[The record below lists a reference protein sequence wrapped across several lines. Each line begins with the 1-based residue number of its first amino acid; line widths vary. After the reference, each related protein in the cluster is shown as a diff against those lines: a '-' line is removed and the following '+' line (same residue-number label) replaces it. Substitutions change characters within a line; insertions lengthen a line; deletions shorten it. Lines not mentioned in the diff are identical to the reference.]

1 MLFLCMAGQ
10 NPYDNY
16 LSKEQVM
23 QAEIARLLSL
33 KHPDLFWWHT
43 VNEGKRTPYE
53 QYLFKKM
60 GGMKGVADFV
70 ILEQG
75 SFSKGLM
82 MEIKWGKGVCTV
94 DQVDFLIRSAKKG
107 FTAAVVYDDARDA
120 LDLVDRYLK
129 SGVIYPSDG
138 ILLVKKGKYETIPFD
153 HAHRELCKKT
163 KQEALQEKV
172 VKLFNA
178 RYAKKLAAA
187 GKLFSGKKIEQ

>member
-1 MLFLCMAGQ
+1 MLFLGMAGQ

-23 QAEIARLLSL
+23 QAEITRLLSL

-60 GGMKGVADFV
+60 GGLKGVADFV

-75 SFSKGLM
+75 TFSKGLM
-82 MEIKWGKGVCTV
+82 IEIKWGKGVCTV
-94 DQVDFLIRSAKKG
+94 DQVDFLIRSAQKG

-120 LDLVDRYLK
+120 LDLVDRHLK
-129 SGVIYPSDG
+129 LEVIYPSDG
-138 ILLVKKGKYETIPFD
+138 ILLVKKGKHETISFD
-153 HAHRELCKKT
+153 YAYRVLCKKT

-172 VKLFNA
+172 VKRWKA
-178 RYAKKLAAA
+178 MEVKKL
-187 GKLFSGKKIEQ
+187 GITDKLFDKK